1 MRKMTRMM
9 MRRMMTKM
17 RMTSVM
23 IIVVDLNPC
32 SARSAKLISIDKC
45 VLHII
50 DCEGVLDWI
59 QFCNPDKY
67 LNVNCI

>member
-1 MRKMTRMM
+1 MMTRIRMTRMM

-17 RMTSVM
+17 MMTSVM

-45 VLHII
+45 VLLSST
-50 DCEGVLDWI
+50 V
-59 QFCNPDKY
+59 KVY
-67 LNVNCI
+67 LIGYNFAIRINI